1 MIKTASQY
9 HDFTG
14 YIRGKIAGHY
24 LDWQNQPN
32 VFKEYQGIEPI
43 QLPEDIPPLKQN
55 LLSLL
60 KEEGADSASKRID
73 ISDLALILRLTCC
86 LTAKVR
92 SAGGDFYYRS
102 TASAG
107 ALYPT
112 EIYAATSGI
121 KGIEDG
127 LYHFEIHRQ
136 SLSPLRS
143 GDFTDHIRRFIFRP
157 AGKSPHL
164 VIIFSAI
171 CFRSSWKYRD
181 RAYRYHLLDTGHVI
195 ENLFF
200 AMKALRLP
208 LDVYYDFNDREINR
222 LIGVD
227 DNREVA
233 LAVAVVPG
241 SGFIRDA
248 EVLSIEKLP
257 EDILKMSS
265 VSGHEID
272 YPAINEIHRA
282 GEMSEEKKE
291 HSPEITVSPSLIPET
306 WQNLPGLFSSGQE
319 TEYPRCLFMRRS
331 SRNFVDSPIS
341 NNKFFSLLDSLCLNY
356 HPNPEKASID
366 SSMLSIGFIA
376 ENIED
381 ITSGL
386 YVLDTIKRRF
396 GMVSSGSLTGMMSH
410 VCLDQEWLKNAGI
423 HFLFISSPGLLD
435 RKYGPRGYR
444 YAMMTAGRMGQRIYI
459 AAASLGL
466 GCCGIGAFYDNE
478 AADLTALSND
488 SRLLYLV
495 AVGRVKRSP
504 LIS

>member
-1 MIKTASQY
+1 
-9 HDFTG
+9 
-14 YIRGKIAGHY
+14 
-24 LDWQNQPN
+24 
-32 VFKEYQGIEPI
+32 
-43 QLPEDIPPLKQN
+43 
-55 LLSLL
+55 
-60 KEEGADSASKRID
+60 
-73 ISDLALILRLTCC
+73 
-86 LTAKVR
+86 
-92 SAGGDFYYRS
+92 
-102 TASAG
+102 
-107 ALYPT
+107 
-112 EIYAATSGI
+112 
-121 KGIEDG
+121 
-127 LYHFEIHRQ
+127 
-136 SLSPLRS
+136 
-143 GDFTDHIRRFIFRP
+143 
-157 AGKSPHL
+157 
-164 VIIFSAI
+164 
-171 CFRSSWKYRD
+171 
-181 RAYRYHLLDTGHVI
+181 
-195 ENLFF
+195 
-200 AMKALRLP
+200 MKALRLP

-319 TEYPRCLFMRRS
+319 IEYPRCLFMRRS
-331 SRNFVDSPIS
+331 SRNFVDAPIS
-341 NNKFFSLLDSLCLNY
+341 NNKFFSLLDSLCFNY
-356 HPNPEKASID
+356 HPNSENISID
-366 SSMLSIGFIA
+366 PSMLSIGFIA